1 MKGRLAFAALAAAV
15 VAVLPAA
22 ASARA
27 VPVQPGGDCAALI
40 NLISDPG
47 VSVQEKKQAGRDFV
61 NTHTRD
67 EIDDCRRSYQGGIPQ

>member
-22 ASARA
+22 APAQA
-27 VPVQPGGDCAALI
+27 APAQPSGDCAALI
-40 NLISDPG
+40 SLISDPN
-47 VSVQEKKQAGRDFV
+47 VSLQEKKQAGRDYV

-67 EIDDCRRSYQGGIPQ
+67 EIDECRRSYQGGIPQ